1 MAVFT
6 YKQFEDE
13 AKKAGMLE
21 QFSAADLA
29 LAQRNPDAGMSI
41 LQYKR
46 DYAGATTDEARE
58 MANQSAEKVRQT
70 YGYAGGDDGSRFSM
84 IPTTQSSAVPAY
96 TSRYDAKADEL
107 MQTILS
113 RPEFSYNAETDP
125 TYQAYK
131 KQYAREGERAT
142 KDTLGAAAA
151 ATGGV
156 PSSYAVTAAA
166 QAGNYYAAQAADKVA
181 ELEDMAY
188 NRYMNEQ
195 SLLRSDLE
203 ALKAAEEADYQ
214 KYLNGLAL
222 ANEAEDRALTKANLA
237 GQYGD
242 TSLLEALGINPKAAA
257 AETGLT
263 HDQKVELAQLAWER
277 GDYAPMGELLGVIFD
292 EEGNIVGR
300 VDNSGE
306 TEPGGDE
313 PPEDP
318 TIALIKALYPTGVIT
333 DAAEWEA
340 AKTIYGLDLLTKAG
354 IKYTGIEPKNE
365 KGGKHNLTPGF
376 TEKAAN

>member
-58 MANQSAEKVRQT
+58 LANQHAEKVRST
-70 YGYAGGDDGSRFSM
+70 YGYAGGDDGSRFSL

-113 RPEFSYNAETDP
+113 RPEFSYNADTDP

-188 NRYMNEQ
+188 NRYLNEQ

-203 ALKAAEEADYQ
+203 ALKAAEESDYQ
-214 KYLNGLAL
+214 RYLNGIAL

-237 GQYGD
+237 GQYND
-242 TSLLEALGINPKAAA
+242 TSLLEALGINPKV
-257 AETGLT
+257 AESGKTY
-263 HDQKVELAQLAWER
+263 EQLMKEAEIR
-277 GDYAPMGELLGVIFD
+277 KEHGDYSLLGEILGVIFD
-292 EEGNIVGR
+292 EEGNIIGR
-300 VDNSGE
+300 VGDENE

-313 PPEDP
+313 PPVDP
-318 TIALIKALYPTGVIT
+318 QIALIKALYPTGVIN
-333 DAAEWEA
+333 DAAEWNA
-340 AKTIYGLDLLTKAG
+340 AEIIYGPDLLAKAG
-354 IKYTGIEPKNE
+354 IKYTGIKPKNE
-365 KGGKHNLTPGF
+365 KGGKTNLTPRF
-376 TEKAAN
+376 TEKAAD